1 VERGCGQKAMGFLGQ
16 AVQNASDESY
26 SSLSTARI
34 EYKIIKTNVC
44 VKQPVKKT
52 QQPVKKSG
60 YY

>member
-1 VERGCGQKAMGFLGQ
+1 VRKVPVQK
-16 AVQNASDESY
+16 
-26 SSLSTARI
+26 TRI

-52 QQPVKKSG
+52 QQPVKKSS